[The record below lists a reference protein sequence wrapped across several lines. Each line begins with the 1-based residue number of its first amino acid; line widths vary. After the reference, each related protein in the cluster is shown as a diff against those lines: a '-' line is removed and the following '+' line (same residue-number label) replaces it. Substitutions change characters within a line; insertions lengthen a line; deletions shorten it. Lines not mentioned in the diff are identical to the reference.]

1 MNERNTITVLVGIS
15 NSGKSTYAHEKWLK
29 DPQNTVVINRDKI
42 RELLFGYTEESISE
56 YYSISNLN
64 KLEDIVTRIENSLI
78 DNCLKLGKNLIIDA
92 THLKLKYLKRYLEYD
107 NEINFIFFDID
118 LDVAIQR
125 DSNRNRKVGENIIKK
140 QKIQYDNL
148 RKIAVSEIKNMVNIG
163 YTRIS

>member
-1 MNERNTITVLVGIS
+1 M
-15 NSGKSTYAHEKWLK
+15 
-29 DPQNTVVINRDKI
+29 
-42 RELLFGYTEESISE
+42 
-56 YYSISNLN
+56 
-64 KLEDIVTRIENSLI
+64 
-78 DNCLKLGKNLIIDA
+78 GKNLIVDA

-118 LDVAIQR
+118 LNVAIQR